1 MAEKIINFKI
11 DEETYKEMKKKLI
24 DKDMTIKDY
33 VTNLIKED
41 LKKDNW
47 KKIIEKTPPQTNKSE
62 MELVVWYNHT

>member
-11 DEETYKEMKKKLI
+11 DEEIYKEMKKKLI

-41 LKKDNW
+41 LKKDD
-47 KKIIEKTPPQTNKSE
+47 
-62 MELVVWYNHT
+62 

>member
-11 DEETYKEMKKKLI
+11 DEEIYKEMKKKLI

-41 LKKDNW
+41 LKKDN
-47 KKIIEKTPPQTNKSE
+47 
-62 MELVVWYNHT
+62 

>member
-11 DEETYKEMKKKLI
+11 DENIYKEMKKKLI

-41 LKKDNW
+41 L
-47 KKIIEKTPPQTNKSE
+47 EKSE
-62 MELVVWYNHT
+62 

>member
-47 KKIIEKTPPQTNKSE
+47 KNSTSN
-62 MELVVWYNHT
+62 

>member
-41 LKKDNW
+41 LKKDN
-47 KKIIEKTPPQTNKSE
+47 
-62 MELVVWYNHT
+62 